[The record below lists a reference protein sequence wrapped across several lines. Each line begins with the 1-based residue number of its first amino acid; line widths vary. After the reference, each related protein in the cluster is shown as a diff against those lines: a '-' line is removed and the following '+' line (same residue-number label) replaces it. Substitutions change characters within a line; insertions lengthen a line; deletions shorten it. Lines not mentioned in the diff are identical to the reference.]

1 MPGSGGN
8 ITARLEDEAM
18 PKDQLNFD
26 FETRP
31 AATRVIRVSDPTV
44 APETKTR
51 LSKKSLEVLSMLR
64 QGEVTNVE
72 LAQVALDYRGRI
84 RDLRAAGF
92 RIECFDKQSKS
103 GVTRYK
109 LLEG

>member
-1 MPGSGGN
+1 M
-8 ITARLEDEAM
+8 A
-18 PKDQLNFD
+18 KDQLSFD

-31 AATRVIRVSDPTV
+31 AETRVIRVTDPTV
-44 APETKTR
+44 ATENKAR
-51 LSKKSLEVLSMLR
+51 LSKKCLEVLAMLR
-64 QGEVTNVE
+64 RGEVTNVE

-92 RIECFDKQSKS
+92 RIECLDKQSKS

-109 LLEG
+109 LMEG

>member
-1 MPGSGGN
+1 VVATSLPG
-8 ITARLEDEAM
+8 LEVAEMA
-18 PKDQLNFD
+18 KDQLSFD
-26 FETRP
+26 FETRT
-31 AATRVIRVSDPTV
+31 AKSRVIRVTDPTV
-44 APETKTR
+44 ETETKVR
-51 LSKKSLEVLSMLR
+51 LSKKCLEVLAMLR

-92 RIECFDKQSKS
+92 HIECFDKQSKT

-109 LLEG
+109 LMEG

>member
-1 MPGSGGN
+1 M
-8 ITARLEDEAM
+8 A
-18 PKDQLNFD
+18 KDQLSFD

-31 AATRVIRVSDPTV
+31 AETRVIRVTDPTV
-44 APETKTR
+44 ATENKAR
-51 LSKKSLEVLSMLR
+51 LSKKCLEVLAMLR

-92 RIECFDKQSKS
+92 RIECLDKQSKS

-109 LLEG
+109 LMEV

>member
-1 MPGSGGN
+1 
-8 ITARLEDEAM
+8 
-18 PKDQLNFD
+18 
-26 FETRP
+26 
-31 AATRVIRVSDPTV
+31 
-44 APETKTR
+44 
-51 LSKKSLEVLSMLR
+51 MLR

-92 RIECFDKQSKS
+92 RIECLDKQSKS

-109 LLEG
+109 LMEG